1 MLKNVLLSLGRSVK
15 FSDVENSG
23 EAHALL
29 QAVTVLSSLCKQEHG
44 RGQTDFFQN
53 CANHWWLPNL
63 ANICMSTLWR
73 HLRASTGF
81 LSDIFLACDAHF
93 FLPSLFSCITGA
105 VFTSPLCQTAH
116 FFSHSRK
123 ELWFFS
129 KLLSFLRPFPLSILH
144 CFLRME
150 CSISLQYFQ
159 YLHVRTAS
167 CSVRSLTDSW
177 VVTYTSV
184 QLIRNISDCMILSL
198 STSINWSN
206 LLRLSYV
213 CVMACDKQINHI
225 ADRFHLHSQV
235 IPSSCANH
243 VKKYIYICQ
252 QLGVF
257 SIFPSLRIHSVCDKC
272 VLMIGKWGLLNF
284 CNCKPSVMVAYH
296 MGRSEGLAWQ
306 QTSSGKRWFS
316 KS

>member
-1 MLKNVLLSLGRSVK
+1 MLCCRQWQFSVLSVSRSMGEGRLTSSRIVLTIDDYQILQTSAWAHFGVISEQAPVFCQIFFWPVMHIFSSPLFFHVLLEQYSPHLCVKQPIFSVILGKSCGFFPSYSH
-15 FSDVENSG
+15 FSDPF
-23 EAHALL
+23 LFP
-29 QAVTVLSSLCKQEHG
+29 SS
-44 RGQTDFFQN
+44 
-53 CANHWWLPNL
+53 
-63 ANICMSTLWR
+63 I
-73 HLRASTGF
+73 
-81 LSDIFLACDAHF
+81 
-93 FLPSLFSCITGA
+93 
-105 VFTSPLCQTAH
+105 VFWEWSAAFH
-116 FFSHSRK
+116 
-123 ELWFFS
+123 
-129 KLLSFLRPFPLSILH
+129 
-144 CFLRME
+144 
-150 CSISLQYFQ
+150 CSISSIFMSELLAVVFAVWQILGF
-159 YLHVRTAS
+159 
-167 CSVRSLTDSW
+167 
-177 VVTYTSV
+177 VTYTSV